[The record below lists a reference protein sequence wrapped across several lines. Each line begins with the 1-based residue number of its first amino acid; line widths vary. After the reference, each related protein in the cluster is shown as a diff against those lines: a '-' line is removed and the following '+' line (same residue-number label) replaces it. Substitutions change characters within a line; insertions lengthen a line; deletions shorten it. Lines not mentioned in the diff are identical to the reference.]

1 MCPPDPPPITNI
13 FMLYYYLSTSITR
26 KLANETNCEGDED
39 HAGAAVRE
47 ERERDT
53 GHWDE
58 SGHCHDVDDDLGE
71 SPRKNSDDE
80 DTVVIVTRPFGDL
93 KHLDEHDAKN
103 KQNQEKAD
111 EAEGLAHDG
120 EDGVID
126 RLGEIAGGLDGIT
139 DADAGETACT
149 DGKHGVVDMVG
160 RVGAFGA
167 GQGIEPGCNPLHA
180 MRRSDDRADGN
191 G

>member
-47 ERERDT
+47 ERESDT

-71 SPRKNSDDE
+71 GPGKNADDE
-80 DTVVIVTRPFGDL
+80 NAVVIVTRPFGNL

-103 KQNQEKAD
+103 KQN
-111 EAEGLAHDG
+111 
-120 EDGVID
+120 
-126 RLGEIAGGLDGIT
+126 
-139 DADAGETACT
+139 
-149 DGKHGVVDMVG
+149 
-160 RVGAFGA
+160 
-167 GQGIEPGCNPLHA
+167 
-180 MRRSDDRADGN
+180 
-191 G
+191 